1 MLCVLVSNG
10 IVVEVKEMTNEE
22 IQEVSNLYENIVDI
36 TNNNPCPQKGWSFS
50 GITFSAPNGVISSP
64 SMKITKL
71 ALRQRLTIQ
80 ELMALQVAAQTSVFL
95 QVLKDN
101 LAVSTFID
109 LSRADTIAGV
119 NVLVSMG
126 ILTAERANTI
136 LTTLPS
142 GIEIYKE

>member
-1 MLCVLVSNG
+1 VLVALVHNG
-10 IVVEVKEMTNEE
+10 IVQEVKEMTDEE
-22 IQEVSNLYENIVDI
+22 IQAVANDYSNVLDVTNENPRP
-36 TNNNPCPQKGWSFS
+36 TKGWSFDGLVFIPPAGVS
-50 GITFSAPNGVISSP
+50 GAV

-80 ELMALQVAAQTSVFL
+80 ELMALQTASQTSVFL

-119 NVLVSMG
+119 NALVAMG
-126 ILTAERANTI
+126 IITADRANII
-136 LTTLPS
+136 LNTPPS
-142 GIEIYKE
+142 ATEIYKE